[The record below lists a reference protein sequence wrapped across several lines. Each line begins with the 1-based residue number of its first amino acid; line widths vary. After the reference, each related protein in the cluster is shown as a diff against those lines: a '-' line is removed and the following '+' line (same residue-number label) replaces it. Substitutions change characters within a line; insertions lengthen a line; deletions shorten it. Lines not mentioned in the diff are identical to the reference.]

1 MNVRH
6 ARTTAFKGNW
16 ANENQADKAGPYGI
30 LLALANTKSFLPVAM
45 RGTIDGIEIG
55 SRKTII
61 KTHKRVRVYKQI
73 NIFSDIFCDVSVRE
87 SKKQRRS
94 TGGAIRFVATRS
106 DCICSPSCS
115 DERWAGCL
123 NTADEALRE
132 RVATL
137 C

>member
-87 SKKQRRS
+87 SEKTTKINGRCDQVRR
-94 TGGAIRFVATRS
+94 GAIKLGSEGIGSVQK
-106 DCICSPSCS
+106 
-115 DERWAGCL
+115 
-123 NTADEALRE
+123 
-132 RVATL
+132 
-137 C
+137 